1 MNIKLKIIY
10 SININDIN
18 KIIDSFKSDFD
29 CLVEKTDDRNTFK
42 IYIDNQLAFNLED
55 IFDDMNLNYIYLRN
69 KIDKFQKNKLLKSN
83 NNQVG
88 GLGNIDFDEF

>member
-10 SININDIN
+10 NININDIN

-29 CLVEKTDDRNTFK
+29 CLVEKTDDCNTFK